1 MEDSEMKKTY
11 INPETILTELELQ
24 QMIAATVPV
33 GVEGNADDAESKFG
47 FLGFDD
53 SFDDTD
59 DADDTSLPGFNVWED

>member
-1 MEDSEMKKTY
+1 MKKTY

-24 QMIAATVPV
+24 HMIAASPNP
-33 GVEGNADDAESKFG
+33 GFDPADGTGTMDSKDFD

-53 SFDDTD
+53 SDTD